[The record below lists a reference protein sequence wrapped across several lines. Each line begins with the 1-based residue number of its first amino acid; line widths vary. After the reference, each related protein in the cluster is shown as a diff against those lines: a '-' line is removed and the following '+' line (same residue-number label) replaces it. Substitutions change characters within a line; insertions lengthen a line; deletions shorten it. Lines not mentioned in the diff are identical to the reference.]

1 MYKVAIPIQTRFS
14 DIDMY
19 NHVNNTV
26 YVVHIETARVEYFK
40 DHLKMDLTKE
50 SAFTVSF
57 EIAYKKSAMFDDKLA
72 VLIKTEE
79 VGNSSLL
86 MDFAIVKEDNH
97 SVVFAHGKVKQ
108 VHFNPANG
116 QVVRV
121 SDEVRNA
128 IMELEGLSRDDVYP
142 QSLTSN

>member
-14 DIDMY
+14 DIDMF

-40 DHLKMDLTKE
+40 HHLKMDLNKE

-57 EIAYKKSAMFDDKLA
+57 EISYKKSAMFDDKLA

-79 VGNSSLL
+79 VGNTSLL
-86 MDFAIVKEDNH
+86 MDFAIVKENDH
-97 SVVFAHGKVKQ
+97 STVFAHGKVKQ
-108 VHFNPANG
+108 VHVNPETG
-116 QVVRV
+116 KIMRV
-121 SDEVRNA
+121 SDGVRDA
-128 IMELEGLSRDDVYP
+128 IIELEGLSRDDVYP
-142 QSLTSN
+142 VPLTI